1 MQCGVLENCVE
12 IVSQMFWTIKIS
24 SVDEGARWEKAIIV
38 CPTQHHRDRV
48 QLQRVEGFLSD
59 VVFTQSVLETQ
70 VKPAVLADYNIS
82 LAISSGCFVSV
93 VVYL

>member
-1 MQCGVLENCVE
+1 MQCGVLKNCVE

-24 SVDEGARWEKAIIV
+24 SVDEGSRREKVIIV

-48 QLQRVEGFLSD
+48 QLQRVESFLSD

-70 VKPAVLADYNIS
+70 VKPAEWQTIS
-82 LAISSGCFVSV
+82 LSLFPHFVLSV
-93 VVYL
+93 